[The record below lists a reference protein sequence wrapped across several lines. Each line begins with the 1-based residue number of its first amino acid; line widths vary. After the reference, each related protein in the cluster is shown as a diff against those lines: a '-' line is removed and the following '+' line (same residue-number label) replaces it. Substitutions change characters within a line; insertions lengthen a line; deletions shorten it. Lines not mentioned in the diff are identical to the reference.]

1 MTVTWPKTVAY
12 SLLAV
17 VTVLGMV
24 VAILGFVVTDLRS
37 AATHLESV
45 AEDQRDTLEGQADA
59 EERSECLTS
68 EYKEFFAGTAQALYA
83 VLEDRP
89 PPQDAIDRLSRAAR
103 VLPDIDTICADS

>member
-17 VTVLGMV
+17 VAVMLAVV
-24 VAILGFVVTDLRS
+24 VALGFVVYDLRG
-37 AATHLESV
+37 TV
-45 AEDQRDTLEGQADA
+45 NGQADA
-59 EERSECLTS
+59 RERSECLTS

-83 VLEDRP
+83 VLKDRP